1 MRAAH
6 CVEPCQTGRWRF
18 CSMRPLLLNTYDIR
32 GGAARAAYRL
42 HRGLR
47 EAGIDSRM
55 LVQSKSSDD
64 PYVEGPRSRF
74 ETLMGVVRPQFDI
87 LPTYLYP
94 RRGKGV
100 YYPGLLPG
108 SYVNRVRGLKPD
120 IIHLHWVA
128 GGFLNHSA
136 LTGFGAPVVWT
147 LHDMW
152 AFTGGCHYDNGCGRY
167 AGTCGG
173 CPTLGSSQNADLSRW
188 VWRQKRRNWAGAP
201 LTVVTPSRWL
211 ADCARKSSLFSDKRI
226 EVIPNG
232 LDITVFRAFDKQRAR
247 DLLGLSADKRLILF
261 GTLNATTDQRKGFQV
276 LREALQAFRES
287 CERRDDCEIVVVGA
301 SRPITPPDFGFPVH
315 YMGIL
320 NDDVTL
326 AVLSSAVDIV
336 VVPSIQEN
344 LSNTVME
351 ALACGT
357 PCVAFNIGGM
367 PDLIEHQRNGYLAR
381 PFEPRDLAYGMQWIL
396 ESTERWNALSKRA
409 RKKVEAEFDL
419 RIIAK
424 RYLDLYVN
432 VLDQTGHEAGILT
445 G

>member
-1 MRAAH
+1 
-6 CVEPCQTGRWRF
+6 
-18 CSMRPLLLNTYDIR
+18 MRPVLLNTYDLR

-47 EAGIDSRM
+47 EAGVDSRM

-87 LPTYLYP
+87 MPTYLYP

-108 SYVNRVRGLKPD
+108 NYVSRVRGLNPD
-120 IIHLHWVA
+120 IVHLHWVT
-128 GGFLNHSA
+128 GGFLSPQA
-136 LTGFGAPVVWT
+136 LAGFGAPVMWT

-152 AFTGGCHYDNGCGRY
+152 AFTGGCHYDDGCGRY
-167 AGTCGG
+167 AGACGR
-173 CPTLGSSQNADLSRW
+173 CPALGSSRDADLSRW
-188 VWRQKRRNWAGAP
+188 VWRQKRRNWAGVP

-211 ADCARKSSLFSDKRI
+211 ADCARKSSLFSDARV

-232 LDITVFRAFDKQRAR
+232 LDLSVFRTIDKRSAR
-247 DLLGLSADKRLILF
+247 DLLGLPADKHLILF
-261 GTLNATTDQRKGFQV
+261 GTLNADGDRRKGFHALKDA
-276 LREALQAFRES
+276 LRIFREGR
-287 CERRDDCEIVVVGA
+287 ERRDDCDVVVVGA
-301 SRPITPPDFGFPVH
+301 SRPMSPPDFGMPVH

-326 AVLSSAVDIV
+326 ALLCSAVDVV

-344 LSNTVME
+344 LSNSVLE
-351 ALACGT
+351 ALACGA
-357 PCVAFNIGGM
+357 PCVAFEIGGM
-367 PDLIEHQRNGYLAR
+367 PDLIEHQRNGYLAK
-381 PFEPRDLAYGMQWIL
+381 PFEATDLARGIQWVL
-396 ESTERWNALSKRA
+396 EDQERWRSLSKRS
-409 RKKVEAEFDL
+409 RQKVESEFDL

-424 RYLDLYVN
+424 RYLALYKD
-432 VLDQTGHEAGILT
+432 VLDRAGRRAVIDT
-445 G
+445 V

>member
-1 MRAAH
+1 
-6 CVEPCQTGRWRF
+6 
-18 CSMRPLLLNTYDIR
+18 MRPVLLNTYDIR

-47 EAGIDSRM
+47 EAGVDSRM
-55 LVQSKSSDD
+55 LVQSKGGDD

-108 SYVNRVRGLKPD
+108 NYVNRVRGLNPD
-120 IIHLHWVA
+120 IVHMHWVA
-128 GGFLNHSA
+128 GGFLNPRS
-136 LTGFGAPVVWT
+136 LTGFGAPVLWT

-152 AFTGGCHYDNGCGRY
+152 AFTGGCHYDDGCGRY
-167 AGTCGG
+167 TGACGS
-173 CPTLGSSQNADLSRW
+173 CPALGSPRDADLSRW
-188 VWRQKRRNWAGAP
+188 VWQQKRRAWARVS

-211 ADCARKSSLFSDKRI
+211 ADCARKSSLLSDKRV

-232 LDITVFRAFDKQRAR
+232 LDLTVFRPLDKRNAR
-247 DLLGLSADKRLILF
+247 DLLGLPADKRLILF
-261 GTLNATTDQRKGFQV
+261 GTLHANTDRRKGFHA
-276 LREALQAFRES
+276 LKDALQMFREGR
-287 CERRDDCEIVVVGA
+287 ERRDDCDLVVLGA
-301 SRPITPPDFGFPVH
+301 SRPVSPPDFGMPIH

-326 AVLSSAVDIV
+326 ALLCAAVDIV

-344 LSNTVME
+344 LSNSVME

-357 PCVAFNIGGM
+357 PCVAFDIGGM

-381 PFEPRDLAYGMQWIL
+381 PFEAADLARGMQWVL
-396 ESTERWNALSKRA
+396 DGQERWRSLSTRA
-409 RKKVEAEFDL
+409 RHKVETEFDL
-419 RIIAK
+419 RVIAR
-424 RYLDLYVN
+424 RYHALYTD
-432 VLDQTGHEAGILT
+432 VLDQAGRGAGINT
-445 G
+445 A

>member
-1 MRAAH
+1 
-6 CVEPCQTGRWRF
+6 
-18 CSMRPLLLNTYDIR
+18 MRPLLLNTYDIR

-47 EAGIDSRM
+47 AAGIESQM

-74 ETLMGVVRPQFDI
+74 ETLMGVMRPQFDI

-94 RRGKGV
+94 RRGNGV

-108 SYVNRVRGLKPD
+108 NYVKRVRRLKPD
-120 IIHLHWVA
+120 IVHLHWVA
-128 GGFLNHSA
+128 GGFLHPST
-136 LTGFGAPVVWT
+136 LVDFGAPVVWT

-167 AGTCGG
+167 VGTCGK
-173 CPTLGSSQNADLSRW
+173 CPALGSSRETDLSRW
-188 VWRQKRRNWAGAP
+188 VWQQKRRKWTEVS

-211 ADCARKSSLFSDKRI
+211 ADCARKSSLFSDKHV

-232 LDITVFRAFDKQRAR
+232 LDLSVFRTRDKQSAR
-247 DLLGLSADKRLILF
+247 ELLGLPAGKQLILF
-261 GTLNATTDQRKGFQV
+261 GTLNANMSQRKGSQE
-276 LREALQAFRES
+276 LQEALQVFS
-287 CERRDDCEIVVVGA
+287 KVHKRRGYSELVIVGA
-301 SRPITPPDFGFPVH
+301 SKPISPPDFGLPVH
-315 YMGIL
+315 YIGIL

-326 AVLSSAVDIV
+326 ALLASAVDVV
-336 VVPSIQEN
+336 VVPSLQEN

-367 PDLIEHQRNGYLAR
+367 PDLIEHQRNGYLAKS
-381 PFEPRDLAYGMQWIL
+381 FESRDLAHGMQWIL
-396 ESTERWNALSKRA
+396 ENQERWCALSKRA
-409 RKKVEAEFDL
+409 REKVEAEFAL
-419 RIIAK
+419 RIVAE
-424 RYLDLYVN
+424 RYLALYLN
-432 VLDQTGHEAGILT
+432 VLDQAGYGCGRPKLN
-445 G
+445 GVS